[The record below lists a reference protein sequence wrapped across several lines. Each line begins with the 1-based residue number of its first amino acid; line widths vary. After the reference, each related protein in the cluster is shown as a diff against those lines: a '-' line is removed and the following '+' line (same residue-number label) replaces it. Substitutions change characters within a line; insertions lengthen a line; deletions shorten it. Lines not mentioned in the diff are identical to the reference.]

1 MKYLDRC
8 FLFVLLLPLSSF
20 AQSNFKPGYV
30 ITLKGDTLRGFIDY
44 KEWDKNPVKISFKN
58 NSGDNRTEIFTTE
71 NARQF
76 VVSGAECFKRFT
88 VHVSQDQV
96 ELASVKQGADTSFI
110 TAKVFLRLLSAGK
123 NISLFSYTDKIKTRY
138 YILDGVEE
146 RPQELVYRVYY
157 SAGNSTMLQT
167 ENRFRSQ
174 LEYLSS
180 KHNVKNSTL
189 ESKILYSEYQEA
201 DLVKIVELINGGP
214 NKQVTPASHFGA
226 RWYAGLGAANNNL
239 SFTGVINYANN
250 SNTFPKASAGFDLF
264 PNKNTQRLFL
274 RAELSLGQNQHSFS
288 YGPDASGYSS
298 SLSKIIQQNITISQQ
313 VAYNIYNTDRFSIF
327 VDAGIALNVSFYNK
341 YHFTENFSNTA
352 STTTNE
358 FPVMPQ
364 KWLSFPLKTGITLN
378 KRIEIYFGYILIESN
393 NDNYQPFTGKIYEY
407 QAGINYLFGI
417 K

>member
-189 ESKILYSEYQEA
+189 ESKLIYTEYQE
-201 DLVKIVELINGGP
+201 
-214 NKQVTPASHFGA
+214 
-226 RWYAGLGAANNNL
+226 
-239 SFTGVINYANN
+239 
-250 SNTFPKASAGFDLF
+250 
-264 PNKNTQRLFL
+264 
-274 RAELSLGQNQHSFS
+274 
-288 YGPDASGYSS
+288 
-298 SLSKIIQQNITISQQ
+298 
-313 VAYNIYNTDRFSIF
+313 
-327 VDAGIALNVSFYNK
+327 
-341 YHFTENFSNTA
+341 
-352 STTTNE
+352 
-358 FPVMPQ
+358 
-364 KWLSFPLKTGITLN
+364 
-378 KRIEIYFGYILIESN
+378 
-393 NDNYQPFTGKIYEY
+393 
-407 QAGINYLFGI
+407 
-417 K
+417 